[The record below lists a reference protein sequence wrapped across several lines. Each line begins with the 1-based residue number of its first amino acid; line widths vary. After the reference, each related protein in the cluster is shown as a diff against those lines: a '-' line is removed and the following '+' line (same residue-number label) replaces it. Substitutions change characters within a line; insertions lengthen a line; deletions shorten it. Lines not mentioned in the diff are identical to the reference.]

1 MNPDKFDN
9 WLQQAMNDDEQYLID
24 NGFTERVMAALPAEP
39 TVSERKVT
47 ALSWMGGI
55 AAAAV
60 AAVPLPWAE
69 LISIVQNLDPML
81 LLTVSAVPALL
92 ISVAT
97 LLWGAM
103 NFRTQ
108 M

>member
-9 WLQQAMNDDEQYLID
+9 WLQQALADSDDYLDD
-24 NGFTERVMAALPAEP
+24 NGFTEQVMAALPAEP

-47 ALSWMGGI
+47 VLSWVVGI
-55 AAAAV
+55 ATAAV

-69 LISIVQNLDPML
+69 LLTALQNPML
-81 LLTVSAVPALL
+81 LLTISAVPALL
-92 ISVAT
+92 ISVTT